1 MEEKF
6 TPYDYGKPSE
16 QLYNSPEVPKSEA
29 LSQTPEITP
38 PPSAE
43 TEYKPYSYTYGE
55 QKAKPVEKENAP
67 VSEPAPQQTFVRSEP
82 YPVQYGI
89 GYKKEEKS
97 SENAAQMTAVQPN
110 GIPVIPRKE
119 EKKYIKK
126 IYNITGWMLIINSV
140 LPVILAVMFGLGYGL
155 YTEFNGGL
163 PYGMDRSIQVIA
175 MVLIY
180 VIADFFVVLLG
191 NKITGIK
198 LTPLFNTKGFS
209 ASFLFM
215 GMIIAIGMN
224 LSAIIVSSLTETAV
238 EELFGIMLVAPD
250 DTPSSMMYMI
260 VDCIYAVLVAPIIEE
275 IVFRGFVL
283 KNFSRYN
290 VYTGIVLSGLFFG
303 LMHGNFYQFIFTTPF
318 GIALAYMTVKSNSI
332 LPAIFTHFVANAG
345 VTAIS
350 LIGLYNEDLSD
361 GIFVVWL
368 AFFICV
374 GFLMLFIGLASK
386 TIRLPKNTKAE
397 KKRGFPLAFTSH
409 AVIIYIVIGIISCIT
424 SFEKM

>member
-6 TPYDYGKPSE
+6 TPYDYGRPSE
-16 QLYNSPEVPKSEA
+16 QLYNSPEVPKSEN
-29 LSQTPEITP
+29 LTP

-55 QKAKPVEKENAP
+55 KEAKPVEKEKTEGNPYAK
-67 VSEPAPQQTFVRSEP
+67 EPAPQQTFVRSEP
-82 YPVQYGI
+82 YPIEYGI
-89 GYKKEEKS
+89 GYKKEENP
-97 SENAAQMTAVQPN
+97 SEKAVQMTAVQPN

-126 IYNITGWMLIINSV
+126 IYNITGWMLVINTV
-140 LPVILAVMFGLGYGL
+140 LPFILAAMFGLGYGL
-155 YTEFNGGL
+155 YIEFNGDF
-163 PYGMDRSIQVIA
+163 PYGIDRSVTMIA
-175 MVLIY
+175 VVLIY
-180 VIADFFVVLLG
+180 IFADFFVVLLG

-198 LTPLFNTKGFS
+198 LAPLFNTKGFS

-224 LSAIIVSSLTETAV
+224 LSAIIVSSLTETGV
-238 EELFGIMLVAPD
+238 EELFGVMLVASD
-250 DTPSSMMYMI
+250 DTPPSMMYMI
-260 VDCIYAVLVAPIIEE
+260 IDCVYGVIIAPFIEE

-345 VTAIS
+345 VTAIR